1 MLESM
6 SIVLLGVYFSKKA
19 KKTNA
24 LTKKKKIS
32 LSSSSL
38 KLYKMFKNKKF
49 QSFVYVRLN
58 VRSHLR

>member
-1 MLESM
+1 MLKPM
-6 SIVLLGVYFSKKA
+6 FIVLLSVYFSKKA

-38 KLYKMFKNKKF
+38 KLYKMFKNKKSR
-49 QSFVYVRLN
+49 SFAYVRLN